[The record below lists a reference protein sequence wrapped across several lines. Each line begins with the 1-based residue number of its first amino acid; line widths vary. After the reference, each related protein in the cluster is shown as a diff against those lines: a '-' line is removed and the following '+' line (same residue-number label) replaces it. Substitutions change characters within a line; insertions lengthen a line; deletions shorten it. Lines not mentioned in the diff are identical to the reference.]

1 MADFQYNV
9 AKGRTVE
16 LFNRVDSN
24 DPSTSGII
32 VIPVDVAA
40 VTDATLKDVDT
51 FAAVLSAGVTE
62 RSTNGWGRKTLTDAD
77 ITLAAPNDT
86 SDLRAVTIAAQT
98 WTTVTSGAV
107 TDVIAC
113 YAPDVAGADSTL
125 VPLLQFD
132 APFTPDGSDI
142 VVTPNAAGL
151 MTSS

>member
-32 VIPVDVAA
+32 VIPVDV
-40 VTDATLKDVDT
+40 
-51 FAAVLSAGVTE
+51 AGVTE

-142 VVTPNAAGL
+142 VVTPDAAGL